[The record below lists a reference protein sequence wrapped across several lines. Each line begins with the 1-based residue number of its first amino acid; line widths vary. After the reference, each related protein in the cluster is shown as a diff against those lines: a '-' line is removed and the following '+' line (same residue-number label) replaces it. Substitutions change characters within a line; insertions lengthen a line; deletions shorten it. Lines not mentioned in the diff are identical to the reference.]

1 MENDK
6 LVSIYITTKN
16 RCKMLNRAVESVL
29 KQSYEYYEIIIS
41 DDGSTDDT
49 EIYCLNLI
57 EKNKKVKYIRSVN
70 SNGACIA
77 RNKAIAI
84 ASGEYITG
92 LDDDDEFT
100 VDRLSEFVSNWNPKY
115 SFICANFFDSN
126 DGKLSRYYWGLRDRE
141 FNLDDILLSNVA
153 SNQVFTLTERLKTI
167 GGFSEDV
174 KKFQDWDT
182 WIRLCS
188 KYGAFL
194 RLSLPTYILHH
205 EHENPK
211 QRVSNAITFAEA
223 LAGIYQRNMGMYDYK
238 RTCVMKSKISSRN
251 KKYLIIDVI
260 KDTLNYPSIMFFIRY
275 TVQFLRK

>member
-1 MENDK
+1 MKNEK
-6 LVSIYITTKN
+6 LISVYITTKN
-16 RCKMLNRAVESVL
+16 RCDMLKRAVDSVL
-29 KQSYEYYEIIIS
+29 NQSYKNLEIIIS
-41 DDGSTDDT
+41 DDGSTDQT
-49 EIYCLNLI
+49 EKYCNDLI
-57 EKNKKVKYIRSVN
+57 KVSEKVKYIRSDN
-70 SNGACIA
+70 SKGACIA
-77 RNKAIAI
+77 RNKAISI

-126 DGKLSRYYWGLRDRE
+126 NGKLSRYYWGLRDRE
-141 FNLDDILLSNVA
+141 FNLSDILLSNAA
-153 SNQVFTLTERLKTI
+153 SNQVFTLTERLKAI

-205 EHENPK
+205 DHENPK
-211 QRVSNAITFAEA
+211 QRVSNSITFAEA

-238 RTCVMKSKISSRN
+238 MTCIMKSKISSRN

-275 TVQFLRK
+275 TMQFLRK